1 MANSTGGFTFPFDID
16 IKNALAKAKELQK
29 EVKEIINSRTGEE
42 SPALQNIEIQLK
54 KLSQATSTVCFNIRN
69 LQKQLDSLNYD
80 TLEHAS
86 YQIMQVSTELEAQR
100 AKADDIFSGYETAL
114 YDVMAQ
120 FQTELRGETVSVL
133 SAYQAGL
140 NGDAEAAQ
148 VAADAM
154 KQFNDEMAN
163 TQVSFNGQSMTL
175 SEASDFVDSYHQG
188 VMRLIN
194 EEQQLAQTLELPK
207 EAFDSL
213 AKLESVVDM
222 KMSQLGAQYD
232 DLTAKI
238 REQAEALEILNIKQ
252 GMQLAKHT
260 RQQNKDN
267 SDGQPG
273 VVPSAKGIHDV
284 SRAVRGLS
292 RLIPGVNS
300 RMIWGVSMASE
311 GLMGVTRLT
320 KEQLLDGLK
329 QVGDMFKKIGQL
341 ILSHPVISAA
351 LAAAVAAVVAIVKE
365 VKQIK
370 KVLESLGKFILSG
383 IKKIAKAGLSLL
395 KSLVKGAGKLGMVIP
410 VTSVSLVK
418 KLVDALKSLKGIIQE
433 NLGLMAK
440 WNLGVNDVNKALS
453 NITSSLAYLKATLAT
468 AIAPVLVQLEPLIT
482 SITNRLAE
490 MTTTIGMLIA
500 KLTGSNTFL
509 KAIRI
514 QKDYAKSI
522 DNSSKSLASFDKLN
536 VLNNDDKAV
545 DFELADLEET
555 EIPNWFDD
563 LEGLGKKVG
572 QAITDFL
579 TNIPWDTII
588 GKASTLGKSIADF
601 LNGLLSVEGLGA
613 SIGRTFGEI
622 INTFSKFTTDFL
634 DKFDGK
640 QLGKT
645 IADGIS
651 SIVDTVNFTDLG
663 NIFSGSI
670 NELADVI
677 IGFTNNFDGAEFGT
691 KITEFL
697 ESALGNIS
705 WIKVQVAAKKLVGD
719 LVSTL
724 NEVITPENFALVAN
738 TISGVLDTIF
748 GALDTFNDMAAWDT
762 WADSLSEGINTLF
775 GDADKWAKRGETLSN
790 LATNLTDML
799 LKAVQGIEW
808 DKVADSLVS
817 FISNIDW
824 AKLAEDATKISRE
837 LLGAL
842 KEVWAKLAD
851 SDAFD
856 EIINAIADFLKE
868 KKNWTKAFKKI
879 KRRLIWEILWERIK
893 GGLEDIGESIVRT
906 LSATGTAVYDALTA
920 MFTFIGDFFSE
931 AWDKIVNK
939 TVEKFTAVKETILGI
954 WDNITAG
961 ATNLKTSALDAFTA
975 LKTGI
980 SNIWTAITT
989 KFTAAK
995 EKLVAVWDKIKETVT
1010 DLKDSIIE
1018 KFTDI
1023 KTEIKDIWDNIA
1035 DFVIGAWDTIKE
1047 GVKTPIN
1054 AFLGMI
1060 EGFINKVIDGFNWM
1074 IEKLNKI
1081 SFTVPDWVPDW
1092 MGGGGTFGIDIS
1104 PMSKI
1109 SIPRLAQGAVIP
1121 PNMSNFLA
1129 MLGDNNKETE
1139 IVSPLS
1145 TIEQALRNVLGEQNI
1160 NVTFK
1165 VEGDPNGLF
1174 KVVRQEAKAFKRRTN
1189 IDAFGGA

>member
-1 MANSTGGFTFPFDID
+1 M
-16 IKNALAKAKELQK
+16 L
-29 EVKEIINSRTGEE
+29 
-42 SPALQNIEIQLK
+42 
-54 KLSQATSTVCFNIRN
+54 
-69 LQKQLDSLNYD
+69 
-80 TLEHAS
+80 
-86 YQIMQVSTELEAQR
+86 
-100 AKADDIFSGYETAL
+100 
-114 YDVMAQ
+114 
-120 FQTELRGETVSVL
+120 
-133 SAYQAGL
+133 
-140 NGDAEAAQ
+140 
-148 VAADAM
+148 
-154 KQFNDEMAN
+154 
-163 TQVSFNGQSMTL
+163 
-175 SEASDFVDSYHQG
+175 
-188 VMRLIN
+188 
-194 EEQQLAQTLELPK
+194 
-207 EAFDSL
+207 
-213 AKLESVVDM
+213 
-222 KMSQLGAQYD
+222 
-232 DLTAKI
+232 
-238 REQAEALEILNIKQ
+238 
-252 GMQLAKHT
+252 
-260 RQQNKDN
+260 
-267 SDGQPG
+267 
-273 VVPSAKGIHDV
+273 
-284 SRAVRGLS
+284 
-292 RLIPGVNS
+292 
-300 RMIWGVSMASE
+300 
-311 GLMGVTRLT
+311 
-320 KEQLLDGLK
+320 
-329 QVGDMFKKIGQL
+329 
-341 ILSHPVISAA
+341 
-351 LAAAVAAVVAIVKE
+351 
-365 VKQIK
+365 
-370 KVLESLGKFILSG
+370 
-383 IKKIAKAGLSLL
+383 
-395 KSLVKGAGKLGMVIP
+395 IP

-418 KLVDALKSLKGIIQE
+418 KLVDALKSLKGIIRE
-433 NLGLMAK
+433 NLDLMAK
-440 WNLGVNDVNKALS
+440 WNLGVNDVNTALS
-453 NITSSLAYLKATLAT
+453 NITSSLAYLKASLAT

-572 QAITDFL
+572 QAITNFL

-588 GKASTLGKSIADF
+588 GKASALGKSIADF

-613 SIGRTFGEI
+613 SLGRTFGEI
-622 INTFSKFTTDFL
+622 INTFSTFTTDFL

-651 SIVDTVNFTDLG
+651 SITDTVNFTDLG

-677 IGFTNNFDGAEFGT
+677 IGFTDNFDGAEFGT

-697 ESALGNIS
+697 ESALGDIN
-705 WIKVQVAAKKLVGD
+705 WVKVQVAAKKLVGD
-719 LVSTL
+719 LVSIL

-775 GDADKWAKRGETLSN
+775 GDADKWAKRGKTLGN

-799 LKAVQGIEW
+799 LKAVQDIEW
-808 DKVADSLVS
+808 DKVGDSLIS

-842 KEVWAKLAD
+842 KEIWKKLSD

-856 EIINAIADFLKE
+856 EIISAIADFLKE
-868 KKNWTKAFKKI
+868 KKNWTKAFKRI

-893 GGLEDIGESIVRT
+893 GGFEDIGESIVRT
-906 LSATGTAVYDALTA
+906 LSVTGTAVYDTLTGI
-920 MFTFIGDFFSE
+920 FSTIGDFFSE
-931 AWDKIVNK
+931 SWNRI
-939 TVEKFTAVKETILGI
+939 VEKFTAVKETILGI
-954 WDNITAG
+954 WDGITAG
-961 ATNLKTSALDAFTA
+961 AVNLKTSALGAFTA

-1023 KTEIKDIWDNIA
+1023 KTDIKDIWDKIA

-1047 GVKTPIN
+1047 GVKSPIN
-1054 AFLGMI
+1054 AFLSAI
-1060 EGFINKVIDGFNWM
+1060 EFMINKVISGFNWM
-1074 IEKLNKI
+1074 IDKLNALCI
-1081 SFTVPDWVPDW
+1081 DIPDWVPGI
-1092 MGGGGTFGIDIS
+1092 GGRYLGFSINK
-1104 PMSKI
+1104 MSEV

-1165 VEGDPNGLF
+1165 VEGDPNRLF
-1174 KVVRQEAKAFKRRTN
+1174 KVVRQEAKAFKRKTN